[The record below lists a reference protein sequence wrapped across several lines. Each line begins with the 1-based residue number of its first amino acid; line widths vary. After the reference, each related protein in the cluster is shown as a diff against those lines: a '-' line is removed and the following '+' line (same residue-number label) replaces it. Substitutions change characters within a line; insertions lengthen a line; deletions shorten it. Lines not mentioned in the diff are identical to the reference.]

1 MKKLVLSLAIALTA
15 LVLRGSG
22 VAQEAQEAQ
31 ENQEARIAPNAIP
44 CPLPVPKSLKFPS
57 PGATL
62 PVAATPY
69 LPDFGNT
76 KCSAGYEPKFGG
88 TTSDRCLRHT
98 FTWKPETA
106 CCQNMSGTLTI
117 TFKAIAGAD
126 NDQLVIYSNGAAVGP
141 GRAIYSGPTT
151 VGQTVT
157 KSFPLTAAM
166 LANNRCSFLVQDD
179 TSVLSATLDV
189 VTCCLRRAP

>member
-1 MKKLVLSLAIALTA
+1 MKKLILSLAIALTA

-22 VAQEAQEAQ
+22 VAQETTD
-31 ENQEARIAPNAIP
+31 NQEARLAPKPESIP
-44 CPLPVPKSLKFPS
+44 CPLPVHKNLKFPS

-69 LPDFGNT
+69 LPDFPNT

-88 TTSDRCLRHT
+88 TTADRCLRHT

-106 CCQNMSGTLTI
+106 CCQNVSGTLTL
-117 TFKAIAGAD
+117 TYKVIAGGAD
-126 NDQLVIYSNGAAVGP
+126 NDQLVIYSNGSNIGP
-141 GRAIYSGPTT
+141 GRVIYSGSTT
-151 VGQTVT
+151 LGQTVT

-189 VTCCLRRAP
+189 VTCCLRRP